1 MNAAGDWQAIAR
13 EKMQFF
19 GNVSAAISHEIN
31 NRIAVISEKAGLL
44 EDLAGMLAG
53 GKEVDPDRFG
63 GQSRKI
69 VEQVRLARQVT
80 RTFNRF
86 AHSVD
91 VETAAVDAAEILELV
106 VELYARKANMA
117 NATILVSRIDRPVT
131 LTTDQFALQTVIGR
145 SLDIALANLDDTGAV
160 TIGTEA
166 TDGIVKFS
174 LRGLAKMTGPIEPPD
189 DAMKI
194 PALLEWLGARFDAT
208 EDGKTLVLEIPR
220 DQGQRQGRTA

>member
-1 MNAAGDWQAIAR
+1 MNAAADWQAIAR

-19 GNVSAAISHEIN
+19 GNVSAAVSHEIN

-53 GKEVDPDRFG
+53 GKEVDPERLG

-69 VEQVRLARQVT
+69 AEQVRLARQVV

-91 VETAAVDAAEILELV
+91 VETATVDVAETLELV
-106 VELYARKANMA
+106 VELYARKGNMA
-117 NATILVSRIDRPVT
+117 NATILVSRIDQPVT
-131 LTTDQFALQTVIGR
+131 LTTNPFALQTVVGR
-145 SLDIALANLDDTGAV
+145 SLDIALAHLGDTGAV
-160 TIGTEA
+160 TVSVET
-166 TDGIVKFS
+166 TDEMVKFS
-174 LRGLAKMTGPIEPPD
+174 LRGVANMTEPIEPPD

-194 PALLEWLGARFDAT
+194 PALLEWLGARFEAA
-208 EDGKTLVLEIPR
+208 EDGATLVVEIPR
-220 DQGQRQGRTA
+220 DQGHLQGRTA